1 LGSIAHLQYYF
12 ARTGLLDGKGA
23 QFARKKPTG
32 TLDLASLNGGLLS
45 PNLNASDKDSSYSSM
60 RSSPDLMAQGGQ
72 GSESPVSSGPVD
84 YMYDSPLSEDE
95 ADPDMLPP
103 TVSTYNHR
111 EKPVQRPP
119 TLPELKTALKSA
131 LEDAEKALA
140 EAKAQMPQPVQTPT
154 IKHLRSPSTLSL
166 GSPNRRRSESDASI
180 LFPGSSP
187 TKEGGNEG
195 KDTNSNQG
203 WYELQGMHILDI
215 ITFAIR
221 AARQYY
227 TAHTNPVRLSSI
239 KSERKIRA
247 ELLGV
252 MEVLRRMA
260 TRNFTGG
267 MKDEERTCM
276 EDWVQGCWDMLA
288 KEEEIERQELD
299 ERKAWKWLDDSAWPS
314 TADGQPCIE
323 RELSFLQSMDLS
335 QEPLPDYQPSN
346 LDLDQPQPSAFLIAL
361 QNGIRLNELHN
372 SMVKKSKRPFGSVV
386 TPHEDTAKPYRCA
399 ENLRYWIKAA
409 ELRWE
414 VFLKVDVM
422 GVVNGVDPAA
432 WRGFEAAIWQWSAK
446 VREELAMDMRPSSSG
461 SSNGV

>member
-1 LGSIAHLQYYF
+1 
-12 ARTGLLDGKGA
+12 
-23 QFARKKPTG
+23 
-32 TLDLASLNGGLLS
+32 
-45 PNLNASDKDSSYSSM
+45 
-60 RSSPDLMAQGGQ
+60 
-72 GSESPVSSGPVD
+72 
-84 YMYDSPLSEDE
+84 
-95 ADPDMLPP
+95 
-103 TVSTYNHR
+103 
-111 EKPVQRPP
+111 
-119 TLPELKTALKSA
+119 
-131 LEDAEKALA
+131 
-140 EAKAQMPQPVQTPT
+140 
-154 IKHLRSPSTLSL
+154 
-166 GSPNRRRSESDASI
+166 
-180 LFPGSSP
+180 
-187 TKEGGNEG
+187 
-195 KDTNSNQG
+195 
-203 WYELQGMHILDI
+203 MHILDI

-267 MKDEERTCM
+267 MRDEERTCM

-323 RELSFLQSMDLS
+323 RELSFLQSMHLS
-335 QEPLPDYQPSN
+335 KEPLPDYQPSN
-346 LDLDQPQPSAFLIAL
+346 LDLDPPQPSAFLTAL